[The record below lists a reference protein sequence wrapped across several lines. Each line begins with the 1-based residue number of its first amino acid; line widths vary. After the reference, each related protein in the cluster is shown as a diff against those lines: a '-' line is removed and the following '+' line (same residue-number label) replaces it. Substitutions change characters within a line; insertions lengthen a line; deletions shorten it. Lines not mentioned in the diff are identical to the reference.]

1 MEDQDDPNSDKE
13 LTQLAPPPRQGL
25 RRTTNIAT
33 KPWLVISAFGK
44 ARVEEA
50 GKHHIRR
57 RTGIP
62 ARDLRI
68 LDPALSYPSSVLG
81 RERAIVVNLE
91 NIKAIITASEMLL
104 LNPRDPSLSPFVSD
118 LEHKLCNLDNSNMHS
133 NGTEKS
139 MEDSPAFLSKNG
151 GTSKVLPFEFRVL
164 EICLKFVCKCL
175 ESEASTLEQ
184 EAYPALDELSVS
196 VSTLNLQRVRLIKS
210 RLVALSARVQKMREY
225 VDDTEDYIN
234 IILDEKQNQLLQIGV
249 VMSTAIMLLNIGI
262 VIAGIFGMNIRM
274 SLFDNGVP
282 MQFNMTTFGVIAGIL
297 VSERAIVVNLENIKA
312 IITASEMLL
321 LNPRDPS
328 LSPFVSDLEH
338 KLCNLDNSNTRS
350 NASTLEQ
357 EAYPAL
363 DELSIS
369 VSTLN
374 LQRVR
379 IIKSRL
385 VALSARIKKVRDELE
400 YLLDDDMDM
409 AEMYLTD
416 KHNKQHAEK
425 PEPKDDTEDDRQDTN
440 QIFDEDGGGSRS
452 SSADLSGQKPK
463 VEELEMLLEA
473 YFAQLEGVLSK
484 LSTMREYVDGIL
496 GMNIRIP
503 LFDYG
508 VPMQFN
514 MTTFG
519 VFAGIVDDS
528 NSDKE
533 FTLAPPPRQASR
545 RTSSI
550 ATKPWL
556 VISEFGKSRVE
567 EAGKHHIRR
576 RTGIPAR
583 DLRILDPAL
592 SYPSS
597 VLGRE
602 RAIVVNL
609 ENIKAIITA
618 SEMLLLNPRDPSLSP
633 FVSDLEHKLC
643 NLDNSNMRSNCNE
656 GTEKSTED
664 SPTFLSKN
672 DGTSRVL
679 PFEFRVLEICLKF
692 VCKCLES
699 EASTLEQEAY
709 PALDELSIS
718 VSTLNLQRVR
728 IIKSRLVALSA
739 RIKKVRDELEYLLDD
754 DMDMA
759 EMYLTD
765 KHNKQHA
772 EKPEPKDDTEDD
784 RQDTNQIFDED
795 GGGSRSS
802 SADLSGQKPKVEELE
817 MLLEAYFAQLE
828 GALSKLSTMREYVD
842 DTEDYINIIL
852 DEKQNQLLQIGVVIS
867 TAIMLLNIGIVIAG
881 IFGMNID
888 TSLSEDGVPMQF
900 NMTTFGVC
908 SGIVVLFAVAILS
921 IKKKGLLG

>member
-1 MEDQDDPNSDKE
+1 MEDQ
-13 LTQLAPPPRQGL
+13 
-25 RRTTNIAT
+25 
-33 KPWLVISAFGK
+33 
-44 ARVEEA
+44 
-50 GKHHIRR
+50 
-57 RTGIP
+57 
-62 ARDLRI
+62 
-68 LDPALSYPSSVLG
+68 
-81 RERAIVVNLE
+81 
-91 NIKAIITASEMLL
+91 
-104 LNPRDPSLSPFVSD
+104 
-118 LEHKLCNLDNSNMHS
+118 
-133 NGTEKS
+133 
-139 MEDSPAFLSKNG
+139 
-151 GTSKVLPFEFRVL
+151 
-164 EICLKFVCKCL
+164 
-175 ESEASTLEQ
+175 
-184 EAYPALDELSVS
+184 
-196 VSTLNLQRVRLIKS
+196 
-210 RLVALSARVQKMREY
+210 
-225 VDDTEDYIN
+225 
-234 IILDEKQNQLLQIGV
+234 
-249 VMSTAIMLLNIGI
+249 
-262 VIAGIFGMNIRM
+262 
-274 SLFDNGVP
+274 
-282 MQFNMTTFGVIAGIL
+282 
-297 VSERAIVVNLENIKA
+297 
-312 IITASEMLL
+312 
-321 LNPRDPS
+321 
-328 LSPFVSDLEH
+328 
-338 KLCNLDNSNTRS
+338 
-350 NASTLEQ
+350 
-357 EAYPAL
+357 
-363 DELSIS
+363 
-369 VSTLN
+369 
-374 LQRVR
+374 
-379 IIKSRL
+379 
-385 VALSARIKKVRDELE
+385 
-400 YLLDDDMDM
+400 
-409 AEMYLTD
+409 
-416 KHNKQHAEK
+416 
-425 PEPKDDTEDDRQDTN
+425 
-440 QIFDEDGGGSRS
+440 
-452 SSADLSGQKPK
+452 
-463 VEELEMLLEA
+463 
-473 YFAQLEGVLSK
+473 
-484 LSTMREYVDGIL
+484 
-496 GMNIRIP
+496 
-503 LFDYG
+503 
-508 VPMQFN
+508 
-514 MTTFG
+514 
-519 VFAGIVDDS
+519 DDS

-556 VISEFGKSRVE
+556 VISAFGKSRVE

-643 NLDNSNMRSNCNE
+643 NLDSSNMRSNCNE

-709 PALDELSIS
+709 PALDELSVS

-784 RQDTNQIFDED
+784 RQDTNQILSHFKTMRNNEYEFY

-852 DEKQNQLLQIGVVIS
+852 DEKQNQLLQIGVVMS

-881 IFGMNID
+881 IFAMNID
-888 TSLSEDGVPMQF
+888 TSLSDNGVPMQF

-908 SGIVVLFAVAILS
+908 AGIVVMFAVAILS